1 ANTKTWILRWKPA
14 FRTICSPS
22 WHARASA
29 PCPNPTDSVPVIRP
43 GAKTSGTCGPS
54 ADTSASTRPR
64 STGAPPPDP
73 AATVPGQA
81 HVVAIRR
88 ARGCAH
94 GGAARAVKPWTA
106 ERLPH
111 EPARPSR
118 SRAVPRGQAR
128 VVAIRR
134 ARGCAHGGA
143 ARAVEP
149 WRAERLPHQPAQPSR
164 SRAVPRG
171 QARVVAIRRARGCAH
186 GGVARA
192 VKPW

>member
-1 ANTKTWILRWKPA
+1 LDIALEARLLDRLLAVLAREGFRPVPKPDR
-14 FRTICSPS
+14 FRTGYPPRRKDFRDV
-22 WHARASA
+22 RAL
-29 PCPNPTDSVPVIRP
+29 CRHL
-43 GAKTSGTCGPS
+43 
-54 ADTSASTRPR
+54 ASTRPR

-81 HVVAIRR
+81 HVVAMRR

-94 GGAARAVKPWTA
+94 GGAARAVEPWRA

-111 EPARPSR
+111 ERAQPSR

-149 WRAERLPHQPAQPSR
+149 WRA
-164 SRAVPRG
+164 
-171 QARVVAIRRARGCAH
+171 
-186 GGVARA
+186 
-192 VKPW
+192 